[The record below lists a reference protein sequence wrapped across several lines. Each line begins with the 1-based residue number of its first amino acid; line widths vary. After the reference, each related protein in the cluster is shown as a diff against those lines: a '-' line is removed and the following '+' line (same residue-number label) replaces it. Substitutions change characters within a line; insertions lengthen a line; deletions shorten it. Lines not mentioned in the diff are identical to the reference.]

1 MDCGDSSFSQSLLRR
16 PQAMAARDALGD
28 SALPAVAD
36 RRAPVRGEQPLEFAA
51 ALLLGLSSAA
61 QQAALTPVSLLPVSL
76 DDV

>member
-1 MDCGDSSFSQSLLRR
+1 
-16 PQAMAARDALGD
+16 
-28 SALPAVAD
+28 
-36 RRAPVRGEQPLEFAA
+36 VRGEQPLEFAA